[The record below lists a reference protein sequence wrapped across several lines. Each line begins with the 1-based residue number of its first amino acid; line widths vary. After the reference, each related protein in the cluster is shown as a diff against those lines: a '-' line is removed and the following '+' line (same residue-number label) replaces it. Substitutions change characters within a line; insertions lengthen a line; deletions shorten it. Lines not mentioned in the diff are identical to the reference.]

1 MRWLFALC
9 CLCVTT
15 LTQAAFTEVIIRKPQ
30 AAAPLQSQSQTAVQP
45 LIDKVLV
52 IKSERRL
59 QLISRGEPLK
69 TYRISL
75 GKQPKGAKERE
86 GDKKTPEGFYWL
98 DWRKQSDRFNLA
110 MHITY
115 PNISDAAR
123 ATREGWSAGSMI
135 MIHGTPIDENY
146 PEWYFHTLDWTD
158 GCIAMRNADMRE
170 VWSLVRDGTLIEIR
184 P

>member
-1 MRWLFALC
+1 MRWLFALL
-9 CLCVTT
+9 CLCVTSVS
-15 LTQAAFTEVIIRKPQ
+15 QAAFTETIIRKPQ
-30 AAAPLQSQSQTAVQP
+30 PPVPLQSQSQAAMQP

-59 QLISRGEPLK
+59 QLISRGAPLQPH
-69 TYRISL
+69 RIPL

-86 GDKKTPEGFYWL
+86 GDKKTPEGLYWL
-98 DWRKQSDRFNLA
+98 DWRKESDRFNLS

-123 ATREGWSAGSMI
+123 ATREGVSAGSMI
-135 MIHGTPIDENY
+135 MIHGTPLNDDY

-170 VWSLVRDGTLIEIR
+170 VWDLVRDGTLIEIR